1 MDPNGPLEGG
11 AWKDPHP
18 LDPFRSKSLLEKA
31 VEEEIRYKEDQDKCK
46 DNVIKEVDHSI
57 L

>member
-1 MDPNGPLEGG
+1 MDPNGPFEGEG
-11 AWKDPHP
+11 WENSHP
-18 LDPFRSKSLLEKA
+18 LDPFLSKSLLEKA
-31 VEEEIRYKEDQDKCK
+31 AEEEIGYEEDQDKCK